1 MARTPPLRLPADAP
15 VASGHAA
22 MGVRSCSIELAIPL
36 REQPT
41 PRTRHRSRHIA
52 LKKPCHLPLKV
63 TTGGP
68 SIESVNREY
77 KQRRDQLRVEL
88 QHFGLTDPYPWS
100 DLWRWYGY
108 WSQNLATY
116 GSRRA
121 YVADLASPVLDQL
134 QALIDGRGV
143 DDVGA
148 LDEQTWPALEQ
159 RLTDAKRRLDLAVS
173 QDDWQDTGRRCRE
186 ILIDLAGLVYTD
198 AMLPT
203 GQEVPRGSDAKERLA
218 LAGNALF
225 VGPEHKE
232 LRGFVKAAWDLAN
245 KVTHSGSIMDVE
257 TFATL
262 QATVLLVRLF
272 ERAAALS
279 R

>member
-1 MARTPPLRLPADAP
+1 MSLVWGTRDGEGTPAEP
-15 VASGHAA
+15 
-22 MGVRSCSIELAIPL
+22 
-36 REQPT
+36 PT
-41 PRTRHRSRHIA
+41 PKSARA
-52 LKKPCHLPLKV
+52 LVERQGELLTAV
-63 TTGGP
+63 ATGGP

-143 DDVGA
+143 DDAGA

-203 GQEVPRGSDAKERLA
+203 GQEEPRGSDAKERLA

-232 LRGFVKAAWDLAN
+232 LRGLVKAAWDLAN